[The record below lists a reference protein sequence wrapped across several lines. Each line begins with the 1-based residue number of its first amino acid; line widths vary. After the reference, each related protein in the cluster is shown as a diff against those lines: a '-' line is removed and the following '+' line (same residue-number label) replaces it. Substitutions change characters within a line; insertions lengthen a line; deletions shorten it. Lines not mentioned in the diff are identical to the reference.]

1 MSDDKQLTVAELL
14 ARAGKEKSDGD
25 GAPGSR
31 GAGKDG
37 SDKPRRRRRRS
48 MEDGGVSVAEL
59 TGSFP
64 KVKAK
69 PKESKHGSPID
80 EASGE
85 QAGKK
90 PSAGSTSGSAAAGK
104 APASVQKPA
113 PGAATPA
120 TPSSKEKTSQG
131 TDGRSQSS
139 RTGAGSGRGKQA
151 GKQSAD
157 SAGAQPADSGK
168 NAGKSD
174 SAGAQPADSGK
185 NAGKSDSAG
194 SGKNAGKGASSEKT
208 KPVDGAT
215 GADKTATKQ
224 QDSRTKTKSFTV
236 NRKPAEQTP
245 TKGSAEQT
253 PTKGSEKASN
263 TSNKASGA
271 SGAAAGSSGSTL
283 KSGAAAKPG
292 STDAVQSAK
301 SGQQDKPGSQG
312 LATKPADA
320 AKSVPE
326 KPSPASDETAE
337 ISRVTD
343 AHAEQEHSSKDE
355 GDTVTTGEI
364 PKVDSAGRATSTAKQ
379 QAGQRA
385 SDDTSEFQSVDDA
398 ATQSSPG
405 VSSAQKSKNKQKSG
419 GFGSPIPSAAEQRE
433 QEAPVHAGPD
443 VDAGTDAENDESIAE
458 GEGMNPLAVVLLALT
473 GIILGVVVF
482 KGFEMLWGSLNN
494 FLVAALAVGVTG
506 VMAGIVHALR
516 TERDGLSMTLAVIVG
531 LLLTFGPAVLVVL

>member
-90 PSAGSTSGSAAAGK
+90 P
-104 APASVQKPA
+104 A

-139 RTGAGSGRGKQA
+139 RTGAGSGRATQPGKQA
-151 GKQSAD
+151 A
-157 SAGAQPADSGK
+157 
-168 NAGKSD
+168 D

-194 SGKNAGKGASSEKT
+194 SGKIAGKGASSGKT

-215 GADKTATKQ
+215 GADKTVTKQ

-245 TKGSAEQT
+245 TKGS
-253 PTKGSEKASN
+253 EKASS
-263 TSNKASGA
+263 TSNKATGA
-271 SGAAAGSSGSTL
+271 SGAASGSTL

-292 STDAVQSAK
+292 FADAAQSAK

-312 LATKPADA
+312 SATKPADA

-343 AHAEQEHSSKDE
+343 AHAEQEQSSKDE

-398 ATQSSPG
+398 AAQSAPG
-405 VSSAQKSKNKQKSG
+405 ASSAQKSKNKQKSG

>member
-90 PSAGSTSGSAAAGK
+90 PSAGATTSGSASAGK

-139 RTGAGSGRGKQA
+139 RTVADSGRGKQA
-151 GKQSAD
+151 GK
-157 SAGAQPADSGK
+157 QPADSGK
-168 NAGKSD
+168 NAGK
-174 SAGAQPADSGK
+174 G
-185 NAGKSDSAG
+185 DSAG
-194 SGKNAGKGASSEKT
+194 SGKNAGKGTSSENT

-215 GADKTATKQ
+215 GADKSATKQ
-224 QDSRTKTKSFTV
+224 ESRTKTKSFTV

-245 TKGSAEQT
+245 TKGS
-253 PTKGSEKASN
+253 EKASK

-271 SGAAAGSSGSTL
+271 SGAAADSSGSTL

-398 ATQSSPG
+398 AAQSAPG
-405 VSSAQKSKNKQKSG
+405 ASSAQKSENKQKSG

-433 QEAPVHAGPD
+433 QEAPVRAGAD
-443 VDAGTDAENDESIAE
+443 TDADAENDESIAE

>member
-131 TDGRSQSS
+131 TDGRPQSS

-151 GKQSAD
+151 GKQAGKQSAD
-157 SAGAQPADSGK
+157 ST
-168 NAGKSD
+168 
-174 SAGAQPADSGK
+174 GAQPADSGK

-215 GADKTATKQ
+215 GADKSATKQ
-224 QDSRTKTKSFTV
+224 ESRTKTKSFTV

-245 TKGSAEQT
+245 TKGAAEQT

-398 ATQSSPG
+398 ATQSAPG
-405 VSSAQKSKNKQKSG
+405 ASSAQKSKNKQKSG

-443 VDAGTDAENDESIAE
+443 VAAGTDAENDESIAE

>member
-139 RTGAGSGRGKQA
+139 RTGADSGRGKQ
-151 GKQSAD
+151 SA
-157 SAGAQPADSGK
+157 
-168 NAGKSD
+168 D

-253 PTKGSEKASN
+253 PTKGSEKASS
-263 TSNKASGA
+263 TSNKATGA

-292 STDAVQSAK
+292 FADAAQSAK

-312 LATKPADA
+312 SATKPADA